1 MAGQPADAPLLSR
14 GLSRRA
20 LLCGLPAAARARLDA
35 ARASP
40 SRRADPAALWEAGDY
55 RVLGRRLEPAAERLV
70 RASAVG
76 PGQRLLDI
84 GAGDGNVAL
93 AAARAG
99 AEVVAVDL
107 APRLVAAGRARAKA
121 HGLAVEW
128 RVGDAQS
135 LPLEDA
141 GFDCVASNFGIIHA
155 PDIRRV
161 VDELD
166 RVLRP
171 GGLALVTAWASAG
184 FMGAVMRLAA
194 EAERRGR
201 DGPRPERWGRYETV
215 HLAFSRFPGF
225 EARETSLRWEF
236 ANADEV
242 WDELTAPPGPLAA
255 AVAEGGLPRDELRD
269 RLLRLVEPLAHF
281 EDDRL
286 VLDVGY
292 VLVLARKPEWAA
304 AA

>member
-1 MAGQPADAPLLSR
+1 MAADAPLLSR
-14 GLSRRA
+14 RA
-20 LLCGLPAAARARLDA
+20 LLFGG

-40 SRRADPAALWEAGDY
+40 GRADPGALWEAGDP
-55 RVLGRRLEPAAERLV
+55 RVLGPRLEPAAERLV

-76 PGQRLLDI
+76 PGRRLLDI

-99 AEVVAVDL
+99 ADVVAVDI
-107 APRLVAAGRARAKA
+107 APRLVAEGRARAEA
-121 HGLAVEW
+121 EGLAVDW

-155 PDIRRV
+155 PDSRRV

-171 GGLALVTAWASAG
+171 GGSALVTAWASAG
-184 FMGAVMRLAA
+184 FMGRVLRLAA
-194 EAERRGR
+194 EAEGRGS
-201 DGPRPERWGRYETV
+201 DDPRPERWGRFEALQ
-215 HLAFSRFPGF
+215 LAFSRFPGF
-225 EARETSLRWEF
+225 EAREASLRWEL
-236 ANADEV
+236 ASPGAV
-242 WDELTAPPGPLAA
+242 WDELSAPPGPLAA
-255 AVAEGGLPRDELRD
+255 AAASGGLSGDELRD
-269 RLLRLVEPLAHF
+269 RLLRLVEPVARR

-292 VLVLARKPEWAA
+292 VLVLARKPSWATVA
-304 AA
+304 APE